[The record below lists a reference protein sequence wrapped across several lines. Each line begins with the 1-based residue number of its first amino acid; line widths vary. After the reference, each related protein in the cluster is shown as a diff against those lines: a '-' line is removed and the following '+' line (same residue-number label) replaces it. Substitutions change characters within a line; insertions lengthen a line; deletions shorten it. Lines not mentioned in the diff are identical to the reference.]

1 MDLCRFIESPF
12 RMKTP
17 YYIVYEE
24 RLRENLRKL
33 SEVSAHAD
41 VKIIMAF
48 KANAL
53 WKTFP
58 VIGEYFTS
66 STASSLNEMKL
77 SLEFLGNDV
86 HAYCPVYTDATFG
99 EFLDGCSHITFNSI
113 AQYEKFRERIAQSGK
128 PVSVGLRVNPHCSVI
143 DTDIYNPCVAGSR
156 FGESALRLAGGLP
169 EGIDGLH
176 FHALCES
183 DSHDLE
189 KVLNAFIEQFGHLL
203 PRLKWLN
210 MGGGHLI
217 TRKDYD
223 TAHFVSL
230 MQGLHND
237 YPDLE
242 LIIEPGSAFTWQT
255 GDLVTEVLDVTEDSG
270 IRTAIIDASFACHMP
285 DCLEMP
291 YQPEIAEAAGRNHV
305 TAGDNDKASERSVP
319 NGIPYRLGGNSC
331 LSGDFVGNWYFEK
344 PLKPGDR
351 LTLKDMNHYTT
362 VKTNMFNGIQH
373 PSIWLQPV
381 QGSPV
386 LLREFTYEDYRSRM
400 D

>member
-1 MDLCRFIESPF
+1 MTKMKTIE
-12 RMKTP
+12 TP
-17 YYIVYEE
+17 YYIVYED
-24 RLRENLRKL
+24 RLRRNMEKL
-33 SEVSAHAD
+33 KSVSDKAG

-58 VIGEYFTS
+58 IIAEYFTA

-86 HAYCPVYTDATFG
+86 HAYCPVYTDKTFP
-99 EFLDGCSHITFNSI
+99 EFMEGCSHITFNSL
-113 AQYEKFRERIAQSGK
+113 AQFNKYYPDVKAYNESHPDSR
-128 PVSVGLRVNPHCSVI
+128 VSCGLRVNPHCSVI
-143 DTDIYNPCVAGSR
+143 ETDIYNPCVPGSR
-156 FGESALRLAGGLP
+156 FGENPANLADGLP
-169 EGIDGLH
+169 KGIEGLH

-183 DSHDLE
+183 SSYDLE
-189 KVLNAFIEQFGHLL
+189 KVLEAFKAQYGHLL
-203 PRLKWLN
+203 PHIKWLN

-223 TAHFVSL
+223 TEHLIAL
-230 MQGLHND
+230 LRNLKKEYPGL
-237 YPDLE
+237 E
-242 LIIEPGSAFTWQT
+242 IILEPGSAFTWQT
-255 GDLVTEVLDVTEDSG
+255 GDLVTEVLDVVEDAG

-291 YQPEIAEAAGRNHV
+291 YKPAIAEALPEDSDHGYV
-305 TAGDNDKASERSVP
+305 
-319 NGIPYRLGGNSC
+319 YRLGGNSC
-331 LSGDFVGNWYFEK
+331 LSGDFVGDWKFEK

-351 LTLKDMNHYTT
+351 LTLLDMNHYTT

-373 PSIWLQPV
+373 PSIWFQPS
-381 QGSPV
+381 GDAAPR
-386 LLREFTYEDYRSRM
+386 LLREYTYSDYRSRM

>member
-1 MDLCRFIESPF
+1 MKTIE
-12 RMKTP
+12 TP
-17 YYIVYEE
+17 YYIVYED
-24 RLRENLRKL
+24 RLRRNMEKL
-33 SEVSAHAD
+33 KSVSDKAG

-58 VIGEYFTS
+58 VIAEYFTA

-86 HAYCPVYTDATFG
+86 HAYCPVYTDRTFP
-99 EFLDGCSHITFNSI
+99 EFLEGCSHITFNSL
-113 AQYEKFRERIAQSGK
+113 AQFHKFYPQVKAYNESHSDKR
-128 PVSVGLRVNPHCSVI
+128 VSCGLRVNPHCSVI
-143 DTDIYNPCVAGSR
+143 ETDIYNPCVPGSR
-156 FGESALRLAGGLP
+156 FGENPLNLADGLP
-169 EGIDGLH
+169 EGIEGLH

-183 DSHDLE
+183 SSYDLE
-189 KVLNAFIEQFGHLL
+189 KVLLAFKSQYGHQL
-203 PRLKWLN
+203 PHIKWLN

-223 TAHFVSL
+223 TEHLIALLLNLKEEFP
-230 MQGLHND
+230 GLEIV
-237 YPDLE
+237 L
-242 LIIEPGSAFTWQT
+242 EPGSAFTWQT
-255 GDLVTEVLDVTEDSG
+255 GDLVTEVLDVVEDAG

-291 YQPEIAEAAGRNHV
+291 YKPAIAEALPDDSDQGQA
-305 TAGDNDKASERSVP
+305 
-319 NGIPYRLGGNSC
+319 YRLGGNSC
-331 LSGDFVGNWYFEK
+331 LSGDFVGDWKFAE

-351 LTLKDMNHYTT
+351 LTLLDMNHYTT

-373 PSIWLQPV
+373 PSIWFKPA
-381 QGSPV
+381 GDAEPR
-386 LLREFTYEDYRSRM
+386 LLREYTYSDYRSRM

>member
-1 MDLCRFIESPF
+1 MTKMKAIE
-12 RMKTP
+12 TP
-17 YYIVYEE
+17 YYIVYED
-24 RLRENLRKL
+24 RLRSNMEKL
-33 SEVSAHAD
+33 KSVSDKAG

-58 VIGEYFTS
+58 VIAEYFTA

-86 HAYCPVYTDATFG
+86 HAYCPVYTDRTFP
-99 EFLDGCSHITFNSI
+99 EFLEGCSHITFNSL
-113 AQYEKFRERIAQSGK
+113 AQFHKFYPQVPAYNESHSDKR
-128 PVSVGLRVNPHCSVI
+128 VSCGLRVNPHCSVI
-143 DTDIYNPCVAGSR
+143 ETDIYNPCVPGSR
-156 FGESALRLAGGLP
+156 FGENPLNLADGLP
-169 EGIDGLH
+169 EGIEGLH

-183 DSHDLE
+183 SSYDLE
-189 KVLNAFIEQFGHLL
+189 KVLQAFKSQYSHLL
-203 PRLKWLN
+203 PHIKWLN

-223 TAHFVSL
+223 TEHLIAL
-230 MQGLHND
+230 LRNLKEEYPGL
-237 YPDLE
+237 E
-242 LIIEPGSAFTWQT
+242 IILEPGSAFTWQT
-255 GDLVTEVLDVTEDSG
+255 GDLVTEVLDVVEDAG

-291 YQPEIAEAAGRNHV
+291 YKPAIAEALPDDSDQGHA
-305 TAGDNDKASERSVP
+305 
-319 NGIPYRLGGNSC
+319 YRLGGNSC
-331 LSGDFVGNWYFEK
+331 LSGDFVGDWKFAD

-351 LTLKDMNHYTT
+351 LTLLDMNHYTT

-373 PSIWLQPV
+373 PSIWFQPA
-381 QGSPV
+381 GDADPR
-386 LLREFTYEDYRSRM
+386 LLREYTYSDYRSRM